1 MDDNSLSITL
11 IALKNTALVNARLAV
26 NGRRNPFLPHLTADE
41 LAATTGQHSSQITQ
55 ALQAS
60 DEWVYMG
67 TGFSLVRPFI
77 NGAAAA

>member
-1 MDDNSLSITL
+1 MDDNSLIATL
-11 IALKNTALVNARLAV
+11 TALKNTALINARLAV

-41 LAATTGQHSSQITQ
+41 LATTTGAHSSQITQ

-67 TGFSLVRPFI
+67 TGFSLVRPFVT
-77 NGAAAA
+77 GAAA